1 MLELNHVNCLSGGF
15 LRHHMSTSLKSVF
28 ILLVE
33 SEMLDVLPPDLSF
46 ILSMQLKS
54 PTIRKK
60 VFIYFSEE
68 AFSFCH
74 ICRCVNIHYIK
85 SCLSDFN

>member
-54 PTIRKK
+54 PTINCVFGKK
-60 VFIYFSEE
+60 YSFISVKKRF
-68 AFSFCH
+68 
-74 ICRCVNIHYIK
+74 
-85 SCLSDFN
+85 LSVTFVGA